1 MGLLS
6 WLNTGPNHTKRATRY
21 LGPQIAAFWWDG
33 GTPTPREIRDIS
45 TTGAF
50 LYTSERWYPGT
61 ILTVTLQEN
70 RQDGRANAAS
80 SISLPCKVVRHRPD
94 GVGVHFMFSNK
105 QDQRALERFVRDVVV
120 NGRERGQALVEFALM
135 VPLLLLLTLYA
146 VNFGGLFYSWIT
158 VANAVRSAGQYAAM
172 GLSSVGPAGPPRLA
186 TMSQITTLIQNETA
200 SLPGSTPTVTVCLN
214 DNGTVTNLSGA
225 ACPAGVTAPPVDPEA
240 PGYVSV
246 AVDVTY
252 TYTPFIN
259 ITSFF
264 RLPLA
269 SPPTTVHQRAVMR
282 LLN

>member
-1 MGLLS
+1 
-6 WLNTGPNHTKRATRY
+6 
-21 LGPQIAAFWWDG
+21 
-33 GTPTPREIRDIS
+33 
-45 TTGAF
+45 
-50 LYTSERWYPGT
+50 
-61 ILTVTLQEN
+61 
-70 RQDGRANAAS
+70 
-80 SISLPCKVVRHRPD
+80 
-94 GVGVHFMFSNK
+94 MFSNK

-172 GLSSVGPAGPPRLA
+172 GLSSIGPAGPPPLA

-200 SLPGSTPTVTVCLN
+200 SLPGSTPTITVCLN

>member
-33 GTPTPREIRDIS
+33 GTPTAREIRDIS

-61 ILTVTLQEN
+61 ILTVTLQED

-172 GLSSVGPAGPPRLA
+172 GLSSIGPAGPPPLA

-200 SLPGSTPTVTVCLN
+200 SLPGSTPTITVCLN

-225 ACPAGVTAPPVDPEA
+225 ACPAGVAAPPVDPEA